1 MKSKA
6 NKKTVKQNTLRED
19 ILKSMV
25 ASFKIEGIHISDQKA
40 SAALKRVE
48 LSLGK

>member
-6 NKKTVKQNTLRED
+6 NKTIKQNTSLRED